1 MVNFFQS
8 ISMERTWVWG
18 GHLGMRSYPLRDAG
32 WQSALW
38 RGEGYWKVQITHYMA
53 FIDSANIIFRRDFQL
68 MFHKIK
74 ECHYDRRRI
83 EWQVLS
89 SRSKDLIR
97 KMLEYEHLRLTAKQ
111 CLSHEF
117 MQFRPRRMR
126 ASTGEPTKIFSNT
139 KTGRL
144 LYHSHSVFLADL
156 KTPPQCTKCI
166 WRDNS
171 LGW

>member
-1 MVNFFQS
+1 MVNFFQGP
-8 ISMERTWVWG
+8 MGRTWVWG

-38 RGEGYWKVQITHYMA
+38 RGEGYWKVQITHKMA
-53 FIDSANIIFRRDFQL
+53 FIDSANIIFRRDFEL

-97 KMLEYEHLRLTAKQ
+97 KMLDYEHLRLTAKQ

-117 MQFRPRRMR
+117 IRPRRMR
-126 ASTGEPTKIFSNT
+126 ASTWAPTKISSNT
-139 KTGRL
+139 KTGRFL
-144 LYHSHSVFLADL
+144 HHSHRVFMADL
-156 KTPPQCTKCI
+156 MTPPQCTECI

>member
-1 MVNFFQS
+1 
-8 ISMERTWVWG
+8 MERTWVWG

-32 WQSALW
+32 WRYALW
-38 RGEGYWKVQITHYMA
+38 RGEGYWMVQITHYMA
-53 FIDSANIIFRRDFQL
+53 FIDSANIIFRRDFQK
-68 MFHKIK
+68 MFQKIM
-74 ECHYDRRRI
+74 ERGYDQRSI

-97 KMLEYEHLRLTAKQ
+97 KMLDYDHLRLTAKQ
-111 CLSHEF
+111 SLSHEF
-117 MQFRPRRMR
+117 IRPRRMR
-126 ASTGEPTKIFSNT
+126 ASTGTPTMIT

-144 LYHSHSVFLADL
+144 LYHSHSVFMADL
-156 KTPPQCTKCI
+156 STPPRCTKCI